1 MVIYEYQWCNTQHE
15 CNTDEGRCNTP
26 VREYNLPDRQRAAWD
41 GFFSWL
47 KADGTIRDFKIQ
59 D

>member
-1 MVIYEYQWCNTQHE
+1 MVIIEYQWCNTQHE

-26 VREYNLPDRQRAAWD
+26 DREYNLPAAQRESWIEFFRYLVLD
-41 GFFSWL
+41 GVIE
-47 KADGTIRDFKIQ
+47 GFKIQ